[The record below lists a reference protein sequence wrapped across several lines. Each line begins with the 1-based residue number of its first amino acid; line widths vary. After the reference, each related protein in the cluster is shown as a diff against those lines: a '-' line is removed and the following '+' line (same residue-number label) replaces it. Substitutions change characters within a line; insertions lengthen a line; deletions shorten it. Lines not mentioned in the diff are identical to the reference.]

1 MTFSREW
8 KLYWKCLL
16 RNIWFSTKFAVWNVR
31 KLKILKLQL
40 RVPIVESFNC
50 LFGWND
56 NKIWIFSGWPR
67 GEATA
72 QRTYRQGLSWT
83 YHSEMSRNVI
93 LQVESVIIKANLF
106 FTINKTRIFLAQF
119 KEFSASFIKPD
130 LFPSNPMVDIKKMF
144 TFSSKSK
151 LQLNYFSPAG
161 VRMLQL
167 EICGLDRAW

>member
-1 MTFSREW
+1 MTKRRGNSTE
-8 KLYWKCLL
+8 
-16 RNIWFSTKFAVWNVR
+16 NIQAG
-31 KLKILKLQL
+31 
-40 RVPIVESFNC
+40 VELDLPF
-50 LFGWND
+50 
-56 NKIWIFSGWPR
+56 
-67 GEATA
+67 
-72 QRTYRQGLSWT
+72 
-83 YHSEMSRNVI
+83 RNVI

-130 LFPSNPMVDIKKMF
+130 LFPSNLMVDIKKMF

-167 EICGLDRAW
+167 EICGLDRA